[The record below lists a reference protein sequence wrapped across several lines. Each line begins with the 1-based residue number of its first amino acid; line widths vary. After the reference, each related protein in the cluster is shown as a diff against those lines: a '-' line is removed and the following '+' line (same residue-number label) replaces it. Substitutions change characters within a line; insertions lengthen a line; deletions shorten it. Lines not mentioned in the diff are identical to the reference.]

1 MKYQRRHSGK
11 TLALAAA
18 LLSAFAL
25 SATAEDKAGEKKPAL
40 SGKDA
45 IETRRSAF
53 NLIGK
58 SFKPIGGI
66 LKGEVDYNSVNVPE
80 IASRLVFL
88 NGFLHGAFPEDSNLG
103 EPQTKAKPEL
113 WKNKEDFEKRLK
125 EFKANAENLQTIAAR
140 EKSASPAFKEAAQK
154 VAQDCKG
161 CHDNYKLK

>member
-1 MKYQRRHSGK
+1 MNYHRRHAGK
-11 TLALAAA
+11 SLALAA
-18 LLSAFAL
+18 LLSACVWGVN
-25 SATAEDKAGEKKPAL
+25 AEEKAAEKKPAL

-45 IETRRSAF
+45 IETRRAAF

-66 LKGEVDYNSVNVPE
+66 LKGEVDYNSANVPE
-80 IASRLVFL
+80 LVNRLVFL

-125 EFKANAENLQTIAAR
+125 EFKANSENLLAVAAR